1 MQSDLRHF
9 WQRLQTGVSVAV
21 AAPTPEKLLGV
32 RDGFQRYFRE
42 GLDRDVPVAVVAQPE
57 SEAAHGLPVSDR
69 EVMTLAGRQVA
80 RLAERLGDAYHFYVA
95 SEGGIHAV
103 ELDGGVQRYFVRNWT
118 LVRAPVGEAWG
129 ASGSGQLPDRLVT
142 GLDDTQV
149 PFAVPGTRRAGGMIS
164 SLTGGLEN
172 RRRATSLS
180 TLHALSSLFYGML
193 ESRPT
198 RRPA

>member
-57 SEAAHGLPVSDR
+57 SETAHGLPVSDR
-69 EVMTLAGRQVA
+69 EVMTVAARQVA
-80 RLAERLGDAYHFYVA
+80 RLAERLGDSYHFYVA
-95 SEGGIHAV
+95 SEGGIHAA
-103 ELDGGVQRYFVRNWT
+103 ELDGGVRYFVRNWT

-129 ASGSGQLPDRLVT
+129 GSGSVQLPDRLVT
-142 GLDDTQV
+142 GLDDAQV

-180 TLHALSSLFYGML
+180 TLHALASLFYGML
-193 ESRPT
+193 ESRTT